1 MIILDQLDID
11 LIQERTDSSQIRIR
25 NK

>member
-1 MIILDQLDID
+1 LDQLDID